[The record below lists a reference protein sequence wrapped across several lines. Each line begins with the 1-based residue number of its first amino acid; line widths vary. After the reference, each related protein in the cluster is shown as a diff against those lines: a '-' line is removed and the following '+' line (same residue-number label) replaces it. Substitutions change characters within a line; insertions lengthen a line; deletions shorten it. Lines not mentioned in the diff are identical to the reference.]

1 MPHPLSPLPRA
12 CRSVPEMSPGPG
24 NLRPRSWLALTA
36 VLFLGGALFLGGGLS
51 CHRACPVARD
61 PALVIAL
68 RMQPNQA
75 ARAQAL
81 RETLQETFAFAGALP
96 VFPASGTWE
105 PGPRPY
111 LALDLVAEEREG
123 SMEFRGRW
131 GWIEPR
137 HQVAWQPFELP
148 ALPPRRALEAL
159 AARVDLPLDRTA
171 LDAWLPQRPE
181 VFWAALDLGPH
192 PASRGRA
199 EALAR
204 LEPPSGLLMARH
216 ARALRQALWDLPEDG
231 RRLWE
236 EARDWSARAVAKA
249 PESPAALA
257 EWAHHAIHAG
267 EGRTVLPRLLEIQR
281 RNPRS
286 PDLAYLVSYAARYA
300 GRLDLATAA
309 LDRQAALDPR
319 AAALPPSQ
327 TARLYAG
334 DLEGFERG
342 LGGSSGGTWRAY
354 GGLQRGRLALF
365 RGDRNGA
372 RGHFQ
377 RAWEDADSHR
387 TGRDLAGAYLAA
399 LGERPSEAP
408 ALIQGLER
416 QRRERGLCDGE
427 LVLMMSEAAALAG
440 DASLAQ
446 DLADQ
451 AYTEGFSCS
460 RWFRKNPLLESLRGS
475 QRWEGLLQRVREREA
490 LVKDLAP

>member
-1 MPHPLSPLPRA
+1 MPTPSTAGLSARPHRGPKGLGRGWLPRVA
-12 CRSVPEMSPGPG
+12 GM
-24 NLRPRSWLALTA
+24 ALA
-36 VLFLGGALFLGGGLS
+36 VLLAFGAGPS
-51 CHRACPVARD
+51 CQPQREPVLVA
-61 PALVIAL
+61 ALH
-68 RMQPNQA
+68 MEPPQP
-75 ARAQAL
+75 ARAQPLEETL
-81 RETLQETFAFAGALP
+81 REVFAYAGGMP
-96 VFPASGTWE
+96 VFPATGEQPWMA
-105 PGPRPY
+105 GRRPFI
-111 LALDLVAEEREG
+111 ALDLVAENLDGALR
-123 SMEFRGRW
+123 FRGRW
-131 GWIEPR
+131 RWIEPGR
-137 HQVAWQPFELP
+137 PGPWIPFDLP
-148 ALPPRRALEAL
+148 ARPPREAFQALGSL
-159 AARVDLPLDRTA
+159 LGLPLERGA
-171 LDAWLPQRPE
+171 IEAWLPQRPE

-192 PASRGRA
+192 PASRDRA

-236 EARDWSARAVAKA
+236 EARDWSARAVARA

-267 EGRTVLPRLLEIQR
+267 EGRTVLPRLLEVQR

-342 LGGSSGGTWRAY
+342 LDGASGGTWRAY

-377 RAWEDADSHR
+377 RAREDADSHR

-440 DASLAQ
+440 DACLAQ
-446 DLADQ
+446 QLAEQ
-451 AYTEGFSCS
+451 AYTEGFACS
-460 RWFRKNPLLESLRGS
+460 RWFLANPLLEPLHGTP
-475 QRWEGLLQRVREREA
+475 RWEGLLQRVREREA